1 MASFRDADAI
11 VGTGRRGYGT
21 DEVDMRREKGSQT
34 RHMNV
39 HGYLTGMVV
48 VQAQGAAHC
57 SILWKL
63 ETCTRVPPK
72 MIVRD
77 RGEHRERALRM
88 PISAPRPGPR
98 QATVRHRG
106 QLPIRH
112 FVSPPSS

>member
-1 MASFRDADAI
+1 MAKACLMASFRDADAI
-11 VGTGRRGYGT
+11 VGTGMRGYGT

-63 ETCTRVPPK
+63 DTYRRLDQVPAKPQCV
-72 MIVRD
+72 IVANCLF
-77 RGEHRERALRM
+77 G
-88 PISAPRPGPR
+88 ISSRPL
-98 QATVRHRG
+98 QAENLTMS
-106 QLPIRH
+106 L
-112 FVSPPSS
+112 SS

>member
-1 MASFRDADAI
+1 MAKACLMASFRDADAI
-11 VGTGRRGYGT
+11 VGTGMRGYGT

-63 ETCTRVPPK
+63 DTRTRTSKNDCERP
-72 MIVRD
+72 
-77 RGEHRERALRM
+77 RGT
-88 PISAPRPGPR
+88 PGKG
-98 QATVRHRG
+98 ASDANIG
-106 QLPIRH
+106 A
-112 FVSPPSS
+112 